1 VALASFG
8 GLSYAAAGASSA
20 VKSVKRVTGT
30 QQPRTVQG
38 SAAQNQYVGRTTIC
52 HRTGSRTNPTVTI
65 TVDGNAVP
73 AHLAHGDTV
82 GACPTGGVAGQ
93 EFTAG
98 RGRGAGGVLG
108 VSQSLPF
115 TGFTIAFAFFAAFAL
130 ISGGAALRRSA
141 RER

>member
-1 VALASFG
+1 MAGTGGALRPMATLADRIDDVLPQTQCGQCGFGGCRPYADALAR
-8 GLSYAAAGASSA
+8 AE
-20 VKSVKRVTGT
+20 
-30 QQPRTVQG
+30 
-38 SAAQNQYVGRTTIC
+38 
-52 HRTGSRTNPTVTI
+52 
-65 TVDGNAVP
+65 VDINR
-73 AHLAHGDTV
+73 
-82 GACPTGGVAGQ
+82 CPPGGVAGQ